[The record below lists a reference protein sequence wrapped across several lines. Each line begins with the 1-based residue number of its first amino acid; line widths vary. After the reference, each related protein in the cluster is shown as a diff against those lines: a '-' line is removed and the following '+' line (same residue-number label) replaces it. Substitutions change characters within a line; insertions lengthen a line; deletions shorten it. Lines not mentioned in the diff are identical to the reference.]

1 MISALLKQSYFLH
14 SVTALLESVP
24 FMQIQVTAHK
34 RKGKEKIGRSLNT
47 VSEYIF
53 HVSSYF

>member
-34 RKGKEKIGRSLNT
+34 RKGKEKISLNT